1 MNGAIEEDRFAPTP
15 RRSIPERCAMSPS
28 ASCVAIPQ
36 YTKAPSN
43 KSADA
48 DCFTNMD
55 SALDVDLLAEYLLDD
70 LGASGGFDFR

>member
-1 MNGAIEEDRFAPTP
+1 MEIRAIALAPTP
-15 RRSIPERCAMSPS
+15 RHLFSERCAMSPS

-43 KSADA
+43 KSSDA
-48 DCFTNMD
+48 EYFNNMD
-55 SALDVDLLAEYLLDD
+55 SALDFDLLAEYLLED